1 MNAVSNL
8 RFSSLFLKSPYMQLV
23 TPSVVVTAV
32 RIEMTR
38 LMMNFHFS
46 LLIVVLFKN
55 CLLTSLSLQ

>member
-8 RFSSLFLKSPYMQLV
+8 RFSSLSLKSPYMQLV

-46 LLIVVLFKN
+46 LLIVVLFLIV
-55 CLLTSLSLQ
+55 C